1 MDLLGYRQGKW
12 EGQIDMDEQLGPS
25 SSHLWIPVGSVGT
38 VGTLFMAFGCL
49 DEDRTAVQF
58 HNHERGWKS
67 LSLFWKHLTVREA
80 GSIPV
85 LV

>member
-38 VGTLFMAFGCL
+38 VGTLFTAFGCL
-49 DEDRTAVQF
+49 DEDRTAV
-58 HNHERGWKS
+58 
-67 LSLFWKHLTVREA
+67 
-80 GSIPV
+80 
-85 LV
+85 